1 MKDYFKKIFSYKT
14 TWALLVISLFSIGL
28 SLCRKLITGQVF
40 YMFLL
45 WNLFLAFVPWF
56 AASIVYIKNITN
68 KFLLIIIIIFWL
80 IFFPNAPYILTDL
93 IHLGKGNLM
102 PVWYDLILLL
112 SFGFAGMI
120 YGFVSLQMIE
130 EKIRLVFKIKH
141 ASVISFFLIYVS
153 CFGIYLGRFLRWNS
167 WDIVKNIDSV
177 FDDIFQRIIYPGDH
191 RTTWGFTFLFGT
203 LLNILYIVFK
213 QEELKIKQTQK

>member
-1 MKDYFKKIFSYKT
+1 
-14 TWALLVISLFSIGL
+14 
-28 SLCRKLITGQVF
+28 
-40 YMFLL
+40 MFLL

-56 AASIVYIKNITN
+56 AASIVYIKNIKN
-68 KFLLIIIIIFWL
+68 KFLLIVIIIFWL
-80 IFFPNAPYILTDL
+80 VFFPNAPYILTDL

-112 SFGFAGMI
+112 SFGFTGMI

-130 EKIRLVFKIKH
+130 EKIRIVFKIKH
-141 ASVISFFLIYVS
+141 ASIISFFLIYVS

-167 WDIVKNIDSV
+167 WDIVKNIDGV

-191 RTTWGFTFLFGT
+191 RTTWVFTFLFGT

-213 QEELKIKQTQK
+213 QEELKIKQTQQ